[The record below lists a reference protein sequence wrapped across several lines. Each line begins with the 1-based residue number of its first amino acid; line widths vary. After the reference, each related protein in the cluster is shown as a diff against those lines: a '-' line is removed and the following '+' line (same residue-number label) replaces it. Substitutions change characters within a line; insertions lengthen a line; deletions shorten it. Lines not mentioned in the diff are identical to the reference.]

1 MTSRATL
8 IHLLVGLGV
17 LLLAALSAWQSAA
30 IPAAGL
36 FNIVGPT
43 VAGWFV
49 TGFLTL
55 TGLGLVVAAL
65 RGGWIDLEAEE
76 AVQWGSLGFV
86 LLGLLVNIAL
96 IEWAGF
102 ILASTAMFPLVARGF
117 GSRSPLRDALIG
129 FVLSCVSYVG
139 FDRVL
144 GYKIGTGM
152 IENLI

>member
-1 MTSRATL
+1 MTSRATV
-8 IHLLVGLGV
+8 IHLLVGFGV
-17 LLLAALSAWQSAA
+17 LVLAALSAWQSAA

-36 FNIVGPT
+36 LNVVGPT
-43 VAGWFV
+43 FAGWFV
-49 TGFLTL
+49 TGFL
-55 TGLGLVVAAL
+55 GLMGIGLVMAAL
-65 RGGWIDLEAEE
+65 RGGWIDLAKEE

-86 LLGLLVNIAL
+86 ALGLIVNIAL

-117 GSRSPLRDALIG
+117 GSRAPLRDALIG
-129 FVLSCVSYVG
+129 FVLACVSYVG

-144 GYKIGTGM
+144 GYKIGTGI

>member
-1 MTSRATL
+1 MALRT
-8 IHLLVGLGV
+8 IFMHLLIGLGV
-17 LLLAALSAWQSAA
+17 LMLAALAAWQSTS

-36 FNIVGPT
+36 LNVVGPN

-49 TGFLTL
+49 AFFFAATGMALII
-55 TGLGLVVAAL
+55 VAL
-65 RGGWIDLEAEE
+65 RGGWIDLAQEE
-76 AVQWGSLGFV
+76 PVEWGSLGLV
-86 LLGLLVNIAL
+86 TVGLVVNLVL

-102 ILASTAMFPLVARGF
+102 IIASTAMFPLVARGF
-117 GSRSPLRDALIG
+117 GSRKPLRDVLIG

-144 GYKIGTGM
+144 GYKIGTGI

>member
-1 MTSRATL
+1 MTRSTF
-8 IHLLVGLGV
+8 IHLSIGAGV
-17 LLLAALSAWQSAA
+17 LVLAALAAWQSAA

-36 FNIVGPT
+36 LNIVGPT

-49 TGFLTL
+49 ASFLAL
-55 TGLGLVVAAL
+55 CGIGLVMSAL
-65 RGGWIDLEAEE
+65 RGGWIDLAQEE
-76 AVQWGSLGFV
+76 AVQWGSLGLV

-102 ILASTAMFPLVARGF
+102 IIASTVMFPIVARGF
-117 GSRSPLRDALIG
+117 GSRAPLRDAAIG

-144 GYKIGTGM
+144 GYKIGTGF

>member
-1 MTSRATL
+1 MARSIL
-8 IHLLVGLGV
+8 IHLSVGVGV
-17 LLLAALSAWQSAA
+17 LVLAALSAWQSAA

-36 FNIVGPT
+36 LNIVGPT

-49 TGFLTL
+49 TIFLAL
-55 TGLGLVVAAL
+55 CGIGLVMAAL
-65 RGGWIDLEAEE
+65 RGGWIDLAREE
-76 AVQWGSLGFV
+76 AVQWGSLGLV
-86 LLGLLVNIAL
+86 LLGLVVNILL

-102 ILASTAMFPLVARGF
+102 IIASTAMFPLVARGF
-117 GSRSPLRDALIG
+117 GSRAPLRDALIG

-144 GYKIGTGM
+144 GYKIGTGF

>member
-1 MTSRATL
+1 MTRSVF
-8 IHLLVGLGV
+8 IHLSVGLGV
-17 LLLAALSAWQSAA
+17 LVLAALSAWQSSA

-36 FNIVGPT
+36 LNIVGPT

-49 TGFLTL
+49 TGFLAL
-55 TGLGLVVAAL
+55 CGIGLVVAAL
-65 RGGWIDLEAEE
+65 RGGWIDLAQEE
-76 AVQWGSLGFV
+76 AVQWGSLGLV

-102 ILASTAMFPLVARGF
+102 IIASTAMFPLVARGF
-117 GSRSPLRDALIG
+117 GSRAPLRDAAIG

-144 GYKIGTGM
+144 GYKIGTGF